1 MDAQQQLIGLMTV
14 AEEHHKAVQTA
25 LDGLA
30 AERAALAKERAA
42 LAQVTGSV
50 QAGASEAVTRAV
62 RESLAGATKVLE
74 SAAKPVINRLSEA
87 AQATDAATG
96 KLTGA
101 VSAFGWKWALVAG
114 GATAGCILAVL
125 AVTWVTTAYMRE
137 QVTALRAEVAE
148 LRTEADDWAK
158 RAGRAQLSTC
168 GEKHRLCARVE
179 TKPGSYG
186 KESDYYILKG
196 Y

>member
-30 AERAALAKERAA
+30 AERAVLAKERAA
-42 LAQVTGSV
+42 LSQLTGSLQKGV
-50 QAGASEAVTRAV
+50 TDAAIVAVH
-62 RESLAGATKVLE
+62 ESLAGASTVLE
-74 SAAKPVINRLSEA
+74 SATRPVVGSLSNA
-87 AQATDAATG
+87 ARATDEATG

-125 AVTWVTTAYMRE
+125 AVTWVTTATMRDRA
-137 QVTALRAEVAE
+137 TTLSAEVATLQAQAE
-148 LRTEADDWAK
+148 DWEK
-158 RAGRAQLSTC
+158 RAGRAKLTTC
-168 GEKHRLCARVE
+168 GEKRRLCVQVDTRQSFE
-179 TKPGSYG
+179 GG
-186 KESDYYILKG
+186 YYIIKG

>member
-1 MDAQQQLIGLMTV
+1 MDTEQQIFGLVAAAQKHQ
-14 AEEHHKAVQTA
+14 AAVQTA
-25 LDGLA
+25 LDGLT

-42 LAQVTGSV
+42 LAQVTGSL

-62 RESLAGATKVLE
+62 RESLAGSSKILE
-74 SAAKPVINRLSEA
+74 SAAQPVIGSLSDA

-101 VSAFGWKWALVAG
+101 VSAFCRKWALVAG

-125 AVTWVTTAYMRE
+125 AVTWAATSYQRE
-137 QVTALRAEVAE
+137 QMTALRAEVAE
-148 LRTEADDWAK
+148 LQAEADDWAK
-158 RAGRAQLSTC
+158 RAGRAQLTTC

-179 TKPGSYG
+179 TKQGGYG
-186 KESDYYILKG
+186 KDSDYFILKG

>member
-14 AEEHHKAVQTA
+14 AEEHHQAVQTA

-30 AERAALAKERAA
+30 AERAALARERAA

-50 QAGASEAVTRAV
+50 QTGASEAVTRAV
-62 RESLAGATKVLE
+62 RESLGGASKVLA
-74 SAAKPVINRLSEA
+74 SAAQPVIGRLSDA
-87 AQATDAATG
+87 AQTADAATG

-125 AVTWVTTAYMRE
+125 AVTWLTTATLRE
-137 QVTALRAEVAE
+137 QATTLRAEVTTLQAQAE
-148 LRTEADDWAK
+148 DWQK
-158 RAGRAQLSTC
+158 RAGRAKLITC
-168 GEKHRLCARVE
+168 GEKKRLCVQVDP
-179 TKPGSYG
+179 KQSFDGG
-186 KESDYYILKG
+186 YYIIKG

>member
-1 MDAQQQLIGLMTV
+1 MDAQQHLIGLMTV

-50 QAGASEAVTRAV
+50 QQGASEAVTRAV
-62 RESLAGATKVLE
+62 RESLAGASTVLA
-74 SAAKPVINRLSEA
+74 SAAQPVIGRLSEA
-87 AQATDAATG
+87 AQATDQATG
-96 KLTGA
+96 QLTGA

-125 AVTWVTTAYMRE
+125 AVTWAVTSYQRE

-148 LRTEADDWAK
+148 LRTEAEDWAK
-158 RAGRAQLSTC
+158 RAGRAQLTTC

-179 TKPGSYG
+179 TKQGYG